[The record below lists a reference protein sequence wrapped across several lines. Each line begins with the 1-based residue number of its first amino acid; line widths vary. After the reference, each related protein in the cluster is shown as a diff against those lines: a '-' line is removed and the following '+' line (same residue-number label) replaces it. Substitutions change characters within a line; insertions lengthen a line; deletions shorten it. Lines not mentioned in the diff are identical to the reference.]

1 MALYWLCA
9 LTSMLTIYVNYPITT
24 TSVCPLILLLHPE
37 LSATVLST
45 VNGLMFSRV
54 QQRLLV
60 TRSPA
65 LGSNFFPAI
74 EIYSHT
80 LDASVSNGLSRS
92 FYNLSLLY
100 FSLRSKRFRLVSEQ
114 KKKNRERDFLFWPR
128 EKWNESHFSRRLW
141 LLFLVLCS

>member
-114 KKKNRERDFLFWPR
+114 KKNRERDFLF
-128 EKWNESHFSRRLW
+128 
-141 LLFLVLCS
+141 